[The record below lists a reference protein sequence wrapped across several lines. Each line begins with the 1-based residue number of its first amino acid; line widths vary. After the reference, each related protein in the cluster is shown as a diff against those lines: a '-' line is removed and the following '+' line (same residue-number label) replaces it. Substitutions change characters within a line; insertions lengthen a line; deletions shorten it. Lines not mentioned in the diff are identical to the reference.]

1 MFKKMIESA
10 FHHGD
15 EMIVHIKGQ
24 EDAFRGIVQDYDGEF
39 FTLFHHGCCNGIVW
53 AFRLEDVL
61 TCALIVP
68 VPEMLRRHHSPN
80 QNWSEEGDTID
91 V

>member
-10 FHHGD
+10 FHAGG
-15 EMIVHIKGQ
+15 EMIIHIKGQ
-24 EDAFRGIVQDYDGEF
+24 EEGFRGIVQDFDGEF
-39 FTLFHHGCCNGIVW
+39 FTLFHNGCCNGLVW

-61 TCALIVP
+61 TCALVVP
-68 VPEMLRRHHSPN
+68 IPQTIQCAGFSNLNCP
-80 QNWSEEGDTID
+80 EEGDPID